1 MLMLNTTAA
10 GVIVIVVVAVA
21 IDVSKLFLLAA
32 MPAFM
37 LTKLLYH

>member
-1 MLMLNTTAA
+1 MLNTTAA
-10 GVIVIVVVAVA
+10 YDVVVVAVA

-37 LTKLLYH
+37 LTNLLYHQC